1 MAPIRK
7 YKCGGEKRKE
17 KRRREAFQKTQVGS
31 LNKYFPKTTVE
42 NVVVDEMDIRH
53 SINSDVNNATVVEN
67 QFVNDEN
74 ENENVNENENQN
86 SNGLGL
92 YNELVEVLN
101 VHELD
106 IDNIRG
112 QGYDNGSNMKGKNKV
127 NHVSEILQSENI
139 QIDVA
144 IRELKGLL
152 SFLQNYREVGFQ
164 EAMVPDLNGDDL
176 YEDLCMLRR
185 NLPEGIKSAIDVLTY
200 IKEMEGGVVTY
211 LRDAP
216 PEHYSVKIESFTKFV
231 SSGVEKYESAKFDAS
246 GYTWKLVLYPNG
258 NGRRGGRGHISLY
271 LAIQKTDSLCLCWE
285 AYVTYKMFVFDHNKD
300 KYLTIQDDPVVQQIR
315 RFHQAKKESG
325 FDRLIPLETF
335 NAATNGY
342 LVDDSCVFGVEVYKV
357 KCTGN
362 GETVKVLEHP
372 REVTFDWKI
381 CEFSKI
387 CKEKLNCQGINS
399 EEFTDGECKWRL
411 LLYPNGD
418 SSTKDHLSLY
428 LELVESPTMGK
439 KVLTE
444 FSFLI
449 KDQLSESHHQHTVQ
463 EWWFSTS
470 AEELIT
476 ANVVGGWGFAKFMLL
491 SDLKNELSGF
501 IVNDTMLLQAKVE
514 IKAEVT
520 SFS

>member
-86 SNGLGL
+86 SNESPIRVQECFIDFLKVYNTSGLGL

-112 QGYDNGSNMKGKNKV
+112 QGYDNGSNMKGKNKGMVIWYQLLYAV

-200 IKEMEGGVVTY
+200 IKEME
-211 LRDAP
+211 
-216 PEHYSVKIESFTKFV
+216 
-231 SSGVEKYESAKFDAS
+231 
-246 GYTWKLVLYPNG
+246 
-258 NGRRGGRGHISLY
+258 
-271 LAIQKTDSLCLCWE
+271 
-285 AYVTYKMFVFDHNKD
+285 
-300 KYLTIQDDPVVQQIR
+300 DDPVVQQIR